1 MVKWKKKNNNNS
13 DLGYKLR
20 MHKHEVI
27 SKVMKL
33 ILIW

>member
-1 MVKWKKKNNNNS
+1 MRSKKKYS
-13 DLGYKLR
+13 DLGYKLH

-27 SKVMKL
+27 SKVMML